1 MECKVESHCLIRYH
15 RSYTPVVFYIN
26 PPVIYYESFTEI
38 WFDPK
43 QTVALAKN
51 LKSDEMAFV
60 NTEIAKS
67 KLDFE
72 FTVDYD
78 KHFRY
83 WWDNVVSGQVGEMPV
98 GHSTDIKMLWEIGH
112 AMVQDDEAKQCSYDM
127 SKCYYAMNV
136 PVIFNISSHV
146 GYTSGRQNLTIHGY
160 GFNNP
165 NITVKVAGID
175 CKVTEYQDDSVS
187 CEVQPASE
195 PSPWGSNP

>member
-1 MECKVESHCLIRYH
+1 MV
-15 RSYTPVVFYIN
+15 
-26 PPVIYYESFTEI
+26 
-38 WFDPK
+38 
-43 QTVALAKN
+43 
-51 LKSDEMAFV
+51 FV

-78 KHFRY
+78 TSFRY
-83 WWDNVVSGQVGEMPV
+83 WWDNVATGQVGEMPI

-112 AMVQDDEAKQCSYDM
+112 AMVADTEAKHCSYDM

-146 GYTSGRQNLTIHGY
+146 GYTSGHQNLTIHGY
-160 GFNNP
+160 GFNSP

-175 CKVTEYQDDSVS
+175 CKVTQYQDESVS
-187 CEVQPASE
+187 CEVQPATA
-195 PSPWGSNP
+195 PSPWNGTFP